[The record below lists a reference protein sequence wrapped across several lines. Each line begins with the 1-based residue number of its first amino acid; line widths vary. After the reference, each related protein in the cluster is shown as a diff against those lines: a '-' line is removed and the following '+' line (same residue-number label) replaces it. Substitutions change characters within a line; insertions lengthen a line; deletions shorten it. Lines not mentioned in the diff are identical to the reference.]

1 MGRSISALSIALN
14 EMPGNF
20 KNEVKKI
27 LDDDAR
33 PNRKTGMIEQ
43 AELAAKFVHTQD
55 DRLIAM
61 TLLRGKEMPHYHVK
75 YQDLVKNIGKF
86 TDIADAY
93 CSVNSFSRIPR
104 SIEYLWKLNAFYCD
118 IDFYNEKSLKH
129 MTAHQVLEILRGKY
143 FDKVVPPPNLII
155 SSGRGLNLFWV
166 IEPVPATKKAFNMW
180 RKLQDKF
187 LELLL
192 PLGADA
198 NSIDAA
204 RIFRIPGSLNSKSQQ
219 NVQILE
225 HNPVKFTMRELGN
238 KYLPPLVKLVKT
250 KKINGWKPQSFEKQK
265 RKSFFNL
272 RTLHYNRI
280 QDIVKLQ
287 EMRVAKNDPDMK
299 EGLREVMCFLYR
311 YWCNCYYGDKSKT
324 ESELEIFNA
333 NFIEPL
339 QQKELKA
346 TVGADKFYEKWLSN
360 FDEQG
365 NIQRQNNDCKY
376 KFKGYNYSNAKLIN
390 VLKISLEEQIHL
402 STIISK
408 EEKKHRY
415 EIRQATNKGELG
427 PSKREQQKQASMKK
441 VQAAIFE
448 YPYYSQQKIADI
460 TGISRSHV
468 SKILKVLN
476 NGKNCS

>member
-1 MGRSISALSIALN
+1 MGRCVNALSIVFN
-14 EMPGNF
+14 EATGNF
-20 KNEVKKI
+20 INEVKKI

-33 PNRKTGMIEQ
+33 PNSKTGLIEQ
-43 AELAAKFVHTQD
+43 AELVAKFVHTQE
-55 DRLIAM
+55 DRMIAM
-61 TLLRGKEMPHYHVK
+61 TLRRGNEMPHYHIK

-93 CSVNSFSRIPR
+93 CSVNSFYRIPR
-104 SIEYLWKLNAFYCD
+104 STEYLWKLNAFYCD

-187 LELLL
+187 LELLI

-198 NSIDAA
+198 SSIDAA
-204 RIFRIPGSLNSKSQQ
+204 RIFRIPGSLNSKSQR

-225 HNPVKFTMRELGN
+225 HNPVKFTMRELGD
-238 KYLPPLVKLVKT
+238 KYLPPLAKIVET
-250 KKINGWKPQSFEKQK
+250 KKYTGWKTQTCEKQK
-265 RKSFFNL
+265 RKNFFNL
-272 RTLHYNRI
+272 RTLHYNRM

-287 EMRVAKNDPDMK
+287 EMRVAKNAPAMK
-299 EGLREVMCFLYR
+299 EGLRDIMCFLYC
-311 YWCNCYYGDKSKT
+311 YWCHCYYRDESKVKIELDK
-324 ESELEIFNA
+324 FNA

-339 QQKELKA
+339 ELKELKYIVE
-346 TVGADKFYEKWLSN
+346 TNKSSEKWLSN
-360 FDEQG
+360 FDELG
-365 NIQRQNNDCKY
+365 NIQRQNNDSKY
-376 KFKGYNYSNAKLIN
+376 NFKGYNYSNTTLIKL
-390 VLKISLEEQIHL
+390 LKISLEEQMLL

-408 EEKKHRY
+408 EEKKRRY
-415 EIRQATNKGELG
+415 EIRQAAIKEELG
-427 PSKREQQKQASMKK
+427 PSKREQQKLASIKK

-448 YPYYSQQKIADI
+448 YPYYSQQKIADF

-468 SKILKVLN
+468 CKILKMLN